1 MLGLLVVE
9 TASPILRNKAV
20 KMRGRRRGSL
30 LALTALL
37 MSVGCRETT
46 TNGPAMTVF
55 VVRHAEYADDG
66 SDNPGLSEI
75 GFNRARQLEHT
86 LSQVKID
93 AVYATQFLRTQQTA
107 SPTATSR
114 GLEIRHYDADEVDSL
129 VATIQADEAR
139 NILIAAHGDTAPEI
153 IKGFG
158 VRPDPAIEFA
168 RFDDLFIIETARPP
182 RSRVTHLKYGEP
194 RRRPRAN

>member
-1 MLGLLVVE
+1 MLCL
-9 TASPILRNKAV
+9 ASPILVNKAV

-37 MSVGCRETT
+37 MGGGCREATT
-46 TNGPAMTVF
+46 DGPAMTVF

-66 SDNPGLSEI
+66 SENPGLSEI

-86 LSQVKID
+86 LSQVEID
-93 AVYATQFLRTQQTA
+93 AVYATQFRRTQQTA

-114 GLEIRHYDADEVDSL
+114 GLEIRRYDADEVDSL

-158 VRPDPAIEFA
+158 ARPDPAIEFA
-168 RFDDLFIIETARPP
+168 RFDDLFVIETARPP